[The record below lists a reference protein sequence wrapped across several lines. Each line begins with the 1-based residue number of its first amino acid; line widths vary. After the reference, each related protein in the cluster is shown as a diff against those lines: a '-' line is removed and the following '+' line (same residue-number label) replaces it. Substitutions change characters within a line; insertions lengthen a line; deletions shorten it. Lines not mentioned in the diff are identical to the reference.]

1 MEQLHQ
7 NFLKKAQDF
16 AKPDDVDINDS
27 SSELFVPTSPDKF
40 FDKVQ
45 DLKIEGTED
54 VFRVYQINPEEK
66 KTVFVF
72 HHGAGLSGLSYALL
86 SEHLKSLNNN
96 QCGILCYDCR
106 GHGKTHTSND
116 EDLSLGTLSQDLVNI
131 CNALYPDPTTEF
143 ILVGHSLGGAIVA
156 DVASKQM
163 LKKIFGLIV
172 IDVVEGTALESL
184 VHMQNVLLGRPTS
197 FKSETEAIKWSITS
211 HTIRNIESAKI
222 SVPSQLRKI
231 SGKTGDRY
239 IWRANL
245 TASEKYWEEWYKG
258 LSDKFLSTK
267 APKLLI
273 IASPDRLDK
282 PLTIGQM
289 QGKFQME
296 IFPECGH
303 LMNEDAPDK
312 IAAVLNDFYSRNKVF
327 IPKRFNIPLRPSNRA
342 TAPKK

>member
-7 NFLKKAQDF
+7 NFLRKTQDF
-16 AKPDDVDINDS
+16 ARPDNFS
-27 SSELFVPTSPDKF
+27 PSNSEDLFKPTSPDKF

-86 SEHLKSLNNN
+86 AENLKNLNKN

-106 GHGKTHTSND
+106 GHGKTFTSND
-116 EDLSLGTLSQDLVNI
+116 EDLSLETLSQDLVNI
-131 CNALYPDPTTEF
+131 CTTLYPDPTTEF
-143 ILVGHSLGGAIVA
+143 ILVGHSLGGAIVSN
-156 DVASKQM
+156 VASKQM

-184 VHMQNVLLGRPTS
+184 VHMQNVLMSRPTS
-197 FKSETEAIKWSITS
+197 FKSETEAIEWSITS
-211 HTIRNIESAKI
+211 HTIRNVESAKI
-222 SVPSQLRKI
+222 SVPSQLTKI
-231 SGKTGDRY
+231 EGKRGTKY

-245 TASEKYWEEWYKG
+245 SASEKYWEAWYQG
-258 LSDKFLSTK
+258 LSEKFLSTK
-267 APKLLI
+267 APKLLF

-303 LMNEDAPDK
+303 LMNEDAPEK
-312 IAAVLNDFYSRNKVF
+312 LAAVLNDFFNRNKVF
-327 IPKRFNIPLRPSNRA
+327 IPKRFNIPLRPSNHA

>member
-7 NFLKKAQDF
+7 NFIRKSGGF
-16 AKPDDVDINDS
+16 ASPPMMRPP
-27 SSELFVPTSPDKF
+27 SSELFEPTSPDKF

-45 DLKIEGTED
+45 KLKIEGTED
-54 VFRVYQINPEEK
+54 VFQVYQINPEEK

-86 SEHLKSLNNN
+86 TQYLKEFNNN

-106 GHGKTHTSND
+106 GHGQTHTSND

-143 ILVGHSLGGAIVA
+143 ILVGHSLGGAIVSN
-156 DVASKQM
+156 VASKQM

-184 VHMQNVLLGRPTS
+184 VHMQNVLLSRPTS
-197 FKSETEAIKWSITS
+197 FKSEKEAIEWSITS
-211 HTIRNIESAKI
+211 HTIRNVESAKI
-222 SVPSQLRKI
+222 SVPSQLAKI
-231 SGKTGDRY
+231 EGKTGVKY
-239 IWRANL
+239 IWRTNL
-245 TASEKYWEEWYKG
+245 SASEKYWEEWYQG
-258 LSDKFLSTK
+258 LSEKFLSTK
-267 APKLLI
+267 APKLLF

-312 IAAVLNDFYSRNKVF
+312 LATVLNDFYNRNKVF

-342 TAPKK
+342 TAPQKN